1 MTWMMIWYA
10 LPFAYRWMA
19 WNLLLALIPWLLS
32 VWLFQTPVKRSIF
45 WWGGLVVF
53 VAFLPNAPYILTDLI
68 HLTEEIQRTDSLLL
82 NTLVI
87 LPKFGLFVLLGFSAY
102 VVSLVNLGQ
111 YLQRQG
117 LGRFVLPTELALHGL
132 SAIGVYLGRFER
144 FNSWDL
150 VTRPVQVVTELL
162 TDLLDGR
169 SLMIMALS
177 FSVLTIL
184 YWLFKQITLALL
196 LQQQYRK
203 IVRTAGQFSGSVVNQ

>member
-1 MTWMMIWYA
+1 MIWYA

>member
-1 MTWMMIWYA
+1 MMIWYA

>member
-1 MTWMMIWYA
+1 MTWMTIWYA

-19 WNLLLALIPWLLS
+19 WNLLLALMPWLLS
-32 VWLFQTPVKRSIF
+32 VWLFQTGLKRSIV
-45 WWGGLVVF
+45 WWVGFVVF
-53 VAFLPNAPYILTDLI
+53 IVFLPNAPYTLTDLI
-68 HLTEEIQRTDSLLL
+68 HLVEEIQRTDSLLL

-87 LPKFGLFVLLGFSAY
+87 LPKFALFVLLGFAAY

-117 LGRFVLPTELALHGL
+117 MERFVFPAELVLHGL
-132 SAIGVYLGRFER
+132 SAVGVYLGRFER

-150 VTRPVQVVTELL
+150 ATRPVQVMVGLFKSL
-162 TDLLDGR
+162 FDGR

-177 FSVLTIL
+177 FSVIAIL
-184 YWLFKQITLALL
+184 YWLFKQITLALM

-203 IVRTAGQFSGSVVNQ
+203 MLHPQS